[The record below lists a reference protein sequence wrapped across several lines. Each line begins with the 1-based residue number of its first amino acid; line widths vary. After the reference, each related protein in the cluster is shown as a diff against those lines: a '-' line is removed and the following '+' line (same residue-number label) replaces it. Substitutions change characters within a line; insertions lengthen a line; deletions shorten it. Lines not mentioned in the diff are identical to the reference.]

1 MPQSIHDRA
10 AELHNL
16 AAHAHSAAAA
26 SHGQGSPTAHELSR
40 QAHEYSRLAFE
51 ESRKAAEA
59 QVESPAPPAARSRD
73 CPLNDKTG
81 GSRETTQPVLYSLY
95 GFTAAP
101 LSEKYAATGS
111 FLSAFRPA
119 TTHSAFNS
127 APARL
132 VWVCGSPK
140 SGSTAASPSAS

>member
-1 MPQSIHDRA
+1 MAGGIFAGELRRILAVINASSQGELCRLHPHLTAKRNIAMPQSTHDRA

-59 QVESPAPPAARSRD
+59 QVESPAPPA
-73 CPLNDKTG
+73 
-81 GSRETTQPVLYSLY
+81 
-95 GFTAAP
+95 
-101 LSEKYAATGS
+101 
-111 FLSAFRPA
+111 
-119 TTHSAFNS
+119 
-127 APARL
+127 
-132 VWVCGSPK
+132 
-140 SGSTAASPSAS
+140 STKK

>member
-1 MPQSIHDRA
+1 LRRTLAAINARSHGELCRFHLHLTAKRNIAMPQSIHDRA

-73 CPLNDKTG
+73 
-81 GSRETTQPVLYSLY
+81 
-95 GFTAAP
+95 FI
-101 LSEKYAATGS
+101 
-111 FLSAFRPA
+111 
-119 TTHSAFNS
+119 
-127 APARL
+127 
-132 VWVCGSPK
+132 
-140 SGSTAASPSAS
+140 